1 MSWFRLWEIQPLVI
15 MELEQSEKHRGASLW
30 TCHARAESSQSS
42 APSLS
47 SPRHPGG
54 VAVDIQAWA
63 VVFLT
68 EENASLSLC
77 LFQSEELH
85 RGAESFLP
93 PSKILSCWSPWVYAP
108 LALPG
113 SNPILSFDPL
123 LWHKEKLRPVEEVLL
138 VKSLRW
144 VCTALASGSKV
155 QGPRKALA
163 CFVMSDAIREH
174 FVLPLTFLFLKK
186 NVVFKNSFIW
196 LCWVLAAACKI
207 FSCSIQT
214 PGYGIQALI
223 CCMWGLFPWP
233 GIEPGTPELGGWSL
247 SHWTP
252 RGVPH
257 PATFHHHNSLLR
269 KQSSSFLKPKSI
281 SVRSHTTLW
290 VSFKNWG

>member
-1 MSWFRLWEIQPLVI
+1 MNRIYILLLCENCINLNYAELIHSAFQAYYVLLLCIFILLIFECLILKLQLQILIYLPKKIIVIYSGTTCSSVFSKSPVNVLSYFNNLKNRKGKEKSQYFTSQKMSWFRLWEIQPLVI

-123 LWHKEKLRPVEEVLL
+123 LWQKEKLRPVEEVLL

-174 FVLPLTFLFLKK
+174 FVLPLTFF
-186 NVVFKNSFIW
+186 F
-196 LCWVLAAACKI
+196 
-207 FSCSIQT
+207 
-214 PGYGIQALI
+214 
-223 CCMWGLFPWP
+223 
-233 GIEPGTPELGGWSL
+233 
-247 SHWTP
+247 
-252 RGVPH
+252 
-257 PATFHHHNSLLR
+257 
-269 KQSSSFLKPKSI
+269 
-281 SVRSHTTLW
+281 
-290 VSFKNWG
+290 